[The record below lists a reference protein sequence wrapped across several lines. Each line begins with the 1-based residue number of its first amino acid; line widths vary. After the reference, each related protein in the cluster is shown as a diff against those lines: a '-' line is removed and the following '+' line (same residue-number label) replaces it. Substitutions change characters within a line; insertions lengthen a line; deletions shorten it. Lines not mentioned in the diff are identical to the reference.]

1 MARLYPP
8 TRHILRHLRL
18 CHTVDDEGNISATM
32 PILPDLL
39 DEGGWLRLGAIAT
52 LVDSVAGHHGVMQ
65 VAPDWVATLQLGTVL
80 SRKAEG
86 TEVTAECRPLRI
98 GRNNVVTETAIS
110 DSSGEIARATCTYA
124 RLPARTNNPSVGT
137 GKGQVVDYAED
148 NEEHPRPMLE
158 DYLRADINPNEP
170 VIELPHHSRIHNSF
184 GSIQGGA
191 VAVLADAM
199 AAHLCRLILKTPA
212 RCTSADVHYLAQSK
226 GGPFRVEGEA
236 LRIDQTAV
244 TSRIRII
251 DVGNDNRLLDVAT
264 ATATSIE

>member
-1 MARLYPP
+1 M
-8 TRHILRHLRL
+8 
-18 CHTVDDEGNISATM
+18 
-32 PILPDLL
+32 
-39 DEGGWLRLGAIAT
+39 
-52 LVDSVAGHHGVMQ
+52 
-65 VAPDWVATLQLGTVL
+65 
-80 SRKAEG
+80 
-86 TEVTAECRPLRI
+86 
-98 GRNNVVTETAIS
+98 
-110 DSSGEIARATCTYA
+110 
-124 RLPARTNNPSVGT
+124 GT

-212 RCTSADVHYLAQSK
+212 RCTSADVHYLAQAK

>member
-110 DSSGEIARATCTYA
+110 DSSGEIERATCTYA

-137 GKGQVVDYAED
+137 DKGQVVDYAED

-212 RCTSADVHYLAQSK
+212 RCTSADVHYLAQAK

>member
-1 MARLYPP
+1 
-8 TRHILRHLRL
+8 
-18 CHTVDDEGNISATM
+18 
-32 PILPDLL
+32 
-39 DEGGWLRLGAIAT
+39 
-52 LVDSVAGHHGVMQ
+52 MQ

-212 RCTSADVHYLAQSK
+212 RCTSADVHYLAQAK